1 MGMLMH
7 YTLMAQL
14 EQGKEQEDRKEEKP
28 VETKEPEAPVKKAG
42 GRRKATK

>member
-14 EQGKEQEDRKEEKP
+14 GQEEEQEDRKEEKP
-28 VETKEPEAPVKKAG
+28 VETKEPEAPAKKP